1 MANQKTK
8 TCYVKNGSITHE
20 IQTKGFDVKIG
31 DQVVFFYNDHICLAT
46 VVEKTIGEV
55 QITGDKGYILNV
67 ITNPILEL
75 EAKKDTLW
83 QQLGRVRE
91 MLKKMYIDWV
101 ETNDSTIDLDKVKNE
116 YLTLKEQFEDVK
128 KKIADWNSL

>member
-1 MANQKTK
+1 MANQKAK
-8 TCYVKNGSITHE
+8 TCYVRNGSITHE
-20 IQTKGFDVKIG
+20 IQTKDFDVKTG
-31 DQVVFFYNDHICLAT
+31 DKVVFFYNDHFCVAT

-67 ITNPILEL
+67 ITQPILGL
-75 EAKKDTLW
+75 EAKRDTLW

-91 MLKKMYIDWV
+91 MLKNMYIDWV

-116 YLTLKEQFEDVK
+116 YLTLKEQLENVK